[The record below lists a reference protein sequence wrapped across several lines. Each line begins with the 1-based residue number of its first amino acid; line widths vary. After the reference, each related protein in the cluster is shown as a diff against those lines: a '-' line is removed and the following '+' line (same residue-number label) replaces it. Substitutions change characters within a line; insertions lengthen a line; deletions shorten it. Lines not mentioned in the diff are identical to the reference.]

1 MLHKH
6 GVDISRDDRLLETY
20 ILCLTE
26 THVMPE
32 QNITG
37 TNCLDQLH
45 FYHNNS
51 TDKFE
56 SVAFAYTNSVDVVSH
71 HQIPEKYFF
80 LSEN

>member
-1 MLHKH
+1 
-6 GVDISRDDRLLETY
+6 
-20 ILCLTE
+20 
-26 THVMPE
+26 MPE

>member
-1 MLHKH
+1 M
-6 GVDISRDDRLLETY
+6 S
-20 ILCLTE
+20 
-26 THVMPE
+26 E
-32 QNITG
+32 QDITG

-45 FYHNNS
+45 FYHNKS

-56 SVAFAYTNSVDVVSH
+56 SVAFAYTNSVVVVSH